1 MDSPKVDG
9 AIVAQCGAIMAR
21 FPASVARLWCDYG
34 AIIHVGGAIR
44 HGRGAIRDKS
54 GAIAVSVTHCGASS
68 RIRLRGHS
76 RLLRRVTYPAL
87 V

>member
-9 AIVAQCGAIMAR
+9 AIVAQCGAIVAR
-21 FPASVARLWCDYG
+21 FPASVARLWRDCG

-44 HGRGAIRDKS
+44 HGRGAIRDNS
-54 GAIAVSVTHCGASS
+54 GAIAVSVAHCGASS
-68 RIRLRGHS
+68 RIRLRGQG
-76 RLLRRVTYPAL
+76 RLFRRVKYPAL